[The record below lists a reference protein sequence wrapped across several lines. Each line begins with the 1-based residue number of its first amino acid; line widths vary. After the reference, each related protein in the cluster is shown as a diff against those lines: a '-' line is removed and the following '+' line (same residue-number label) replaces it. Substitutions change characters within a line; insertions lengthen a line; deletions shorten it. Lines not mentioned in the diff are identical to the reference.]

1 MYMVIPIGDLERM
14 WDLIKE
20 LDVPRIF
27 SWSET
32 RAFPLNAVITGTPP
46 KQYIECLADLS
57 DGTVLGIK
65 SLNAEYTGNVTE
77 QHSFDLG
84 ETFTE
89 EILMADFLTSDLDEM
104 YAGLLE
110 DKTITFMK
118 AINKVVGQKSTVIA
132 NLETILEQTVI
143 CADEELAELDEKI
156 KAVQLELVDRATSS
170 EGYEDLARESDRL
183 NEEKQKILVTL
194 AEDKGRQEKKAELID
209 FLHEQTTEFEK
220 FDDGL
225 VRRLIEQITVHE
237 SGTFTVEFKSGTMV
251 EV

>member
-1 MYMVIPIGDLERM
+1 M
-14 WDLIKE
+14 
-20 LDVPRIF
+20 
-27 SWSET
+27 
-32 RAFPLNAVITGTPP
+32 
-46 KQYIECLADLS
+46 
-57 DGTVLGIK
+57 
-65 SLNAEYTGNVTE
+65 
-77 QHSFDLG
+77 
-84 ETFTE
+84 
-89 EILMADFLTSDLDEM
+89 
-104 YAGLLE
+104 
-110 DKTITFMK
+110 
-118 AINKVVGQKSTVIA
+118 VGQKSTVIE

-183 NEEKQKILVTL
+183 NEEKQKILVTI

-209 FLHEQTTEFEK
+209 FLHEQTTE